1 MIEKG
6 IILAGGS
13 GTRLHPLTKGVSKQL
28 MPIYDKPM
36 IYYPL
41 TTLMLAGIRKI
52 LIITTPHEQEMFQ
65 RTLGDGSQWGV
76 ELEWAVQPSPDGLAQ
91 AFIIGRSFA
100 GGGTEPCALVLGDN
114 IFYGNELQQ
123 IVGRAATREQGATVF
138 GYWVKNPEIY
148 GVAEIDKEG
157 RVLTIEEKP
166 AKPRSNYA
174 VTGLYFYDAQVC
186 DLAAALEPSPRGE
199 LEITDLNRRYLEL
212 EQLHLET
219 LGRGF
224 AWLDTGNPDSLLEA
238 ATFIQTI
245 EHRQGLM
252 IACPE
257 EIAYGKGWIN
267 DDELRVQAEALAK
280 TAYGVYLQGLLEQ
293 GEVRR

>member
-1 MIEKG
+1 
-6 IILAGGS
+6 
-13 GTRLHPLTKGVSKQL
+13 
-28 MPIYDKPM
+28 
-36 IYYPL
+36 
-41 TTLMLAGIRKI
+41 
-52 LIITTPHEQEMFQ
+52 
-65 RTLGDGSQWGV
+65 
-76 ELEWAVQPSPDGLAQ
+76 
-91 AFIIGRSFA
+91 
-100 GGGTEPCALVLGDN
+100 
-114 IFYGNELQQ
+114 
-123 IVGRAATREQGATVF
+123 VF

-148 GVAEIDKEG
+148 GVAEIDRDG

-166 AKPRSNYA
+166 KVPKSNYA

-186 DLAAALEPSPRGE
+186 DLAASLAPSPRGE
-199 LEITDLNRRYLEL
+199 LEITDLNRRYLEQ

-257 EIAYGKGWIN
+257 EIAYGKGWI
-267 DDELRVQAEALAK
+267 DDAQLRAQADALAK
-280 TAYGVYLQGLLEQ
+280 TAYGAYLHGLLGQ
-293 GEVRR
+293 AGVRR